1 MCQCRCIT
9 NTNMADSLSPM
20 TVTRQESV
28 SIHYQELLFTLCMSK
43 QDYNHRTVSGK
54 FVETNTWE
62 LGVPIISIYV

>member
-9 NTNMADSLSPM
+9 NTNMADSLSLM

-43 QDYNHRTVSGK
+43 HYNHRTVSGK